1 MPRRVNGPQN
11 REQLQMMVEAIRGEV
26 NLAQDLLNSYEQD
39 LANLEANIAMSENDK
54 LSRRTF
60 LETAINESRDLL
72 NLRQR
77 QLKSIDPTRGGK
89 AAGQARREVWN
100 DTTIE
105 SKGMNAIMEER
116 ANITAGEKH
125 TQDVEKLKAERQAR
139 SEAVRNAAATLATA
153 ANKLAN
159 EKQTEN
165 NKNTDTL
172 ITELPDFVEGSNRWA
187 FVDKSESG
195 KVYIYGDPDNQNVR
209 YIYYPEFSEVIKN
222 EIIGNRQLNNVYD
235 LNKKTWIQFPN
246 EYMQK
251 KNWHYDAKEGKW
263 KEYNFE
269 QENSNEQDLEN
280 GAWQEPV
287 YDQNGN
293 PVRDQNG
300 NLVFTTKTENE
311 ILERKSEEEK
321 ARIAKQIESSILGEN
336 SENIQKNSENNKYI
350 YRKEN
355 VKLNWF
361 QRFKQWFI
369 RLFNK
374 DYQLPAARESGYY
387 LSGKG
392 DNTKLVYKAN
402 NRDKNSEK
410 SNDKT
415 LEKYTYRADNNKK
428 TIKGYYFPKVKQLF
442 KDNKRRIMALS
453 AFAVATLGIALGI
466 NGLKQH
472 NKSIIEQRAVE
483 AQKQAEQDRQNE
495 ERLALAQA
503 EKAQRQ
509 QEAMKN
515 INSNRLE
522 NHDASMLTTGTV
534 EKQYIATAGLEYTE
548 DSMGRGRKGTIS
560 QDTIVEIFN
569 RAIIKENDDGTKQI
583 LLSTDGKTW
592 EEYCKDT
599 GMNIE
604 DIQNLLKQ
612 DKTYEAG
619 AIMIGGTNRVK
630 LNTYG
635 WVKMS
640 NLKESSKGIEN
651 LKNFIITTGNDN
663 TEILQQLQQQEKTG
677 QDGLER

>member
-54 LSRRTF
+54 LSRRAF
-60 LETAINESRDLL
+60 LETAIKESKDLL

-89 AAGQARREVWN
+89 AVGQARREVWN

-105 SKGMNAIMEER
+105 SKGMNAIMEEHAR
-116 ANITAGEKH
+116 VAKNDKH
-125 TQDVEKLKAERQAR
+125 TQDVARTQAERQAR

-153 ANKLAN
+153 ANKLAD
-159 EKQTEN
+159 EKQLESAR
-165 NKNTDTL
+165 
-172 ITELPDFVEGSNRWA
+172 PDFIEGSNNW
-187 FVDKSESG
+187 VLDSKSNTG
-195 KVYIYGDPDNQNVR
+195 NVYKYIDPNNQSISYLYFPQIN
-209 YIYYPEFSEVIKN
+209 EVIKSEKIGQRLLNTVYNTKTN
-222 EIIGNRQLNNVYD
+222 EWNQVPKEVYETPNMHFNADKGQWMKYDFENKQWEGNEL
-235 LNKKTWIQFPN
+235 
-246 EYMQK
+246 E
-251 KNWHYDAKEGKW
+251 
-263 KEYNFE
+263 
-269 QENSNEQDLEN
+269 END
-280 GAWQEPV
+280 WQVPV
-287 YDQNGN
+287 YDENGKL
-293 PVRDQNG
+293 VLDQNG
-300 NLVFTTKTENE
+300 KLVLNNRTDA
-311 ILERKSEEEK
+311 EK
-321 ARIAKQIESSILGEN
+321 ARMARQIEQSILGEEAD
-336 SENIQKNSENNKYI
+336 SPKPQKEEKII
-350 YRKEN
+350 YRKDGH
-355 VKLNWF
+355 LNWF
-361 QRFKQWFI
+361 QRLKQWFM

-374 DYQLPAARESGYY
+374 NYQLPEARESYYY

-392 DNTKLVYKAN
+392 ENQKLVYKARKEN
-402 NRDKNSEK
+402 SDRDT
-410 SNDKT
+410 DKDV
-415 LEKYTYRADNNKK
+415 EKYIYRADNNKK
-428 TIKGYYFPKVKQLF
+428 TIKGYYIPKVKQIF
-442 KDNKRRIMALS
+442 KDNKKRIMALS
-453 AFAVATLGIALGI
+453 AFAVATLGLALGI

-592 EEYCKDT
+592 EDYCKDT

-630 LNTYG
+630 FNTYG

-640 NLKESSKGIEN
+640 SLKESSKGTEN
-651 LKNFIITTGNDN
+651 LKDFVITTGNDN
-663 TEILQQLQQQEKTG
+663 TEILQQLQQQEKDG

>member
-89 AAGQARREVWN
+89 AVGQARREVWN

-105 SKGMNAIMEER
+105 SKGMNAIIEER
-116 ANITAGEKH
+116 ARVAKNDKH
-125 TQDVEKLKAERQAR
+125 TQDVARTQAERQAR

-153 ANKLAN
+153 ANKLAD
-159 EKQTEN
+159 EKQLESAR
-165 NKNTDTL
+165 
-172 ITELPDFVEGSNRWA
+172 PDFIEGSNNW
-187 FVDKSESG
+187 VLDSKSNTG
-195 KVYIYGDPDNQNVR
+195 NVYKYIDPNNQSISYLYFPQIN
-209 YIYYPEFSEVIKN
+209 EVIKSEKIGQRLLNTVYNTKTN
-222 EIIGNRQLNNVYD
+222 EWNQVPKEVYETPNMHFNADKGQWMKYDFENKQWEGNEL
-235 LNKKTWIQFPN
+235 
-246 EYMQK
+246 E
-251 KNWHYDAKEGKW
+251 
-263 KEYNFE
+263 
-269 QENSNEQDLEN
+269 END
-280 GAWQEPV
+280 WQVPV
-287 YDQNGN
+287 YDENGKL
-293 PVRDQNG
+293 VLDQNG
-300 NLVFTTKTENE
+300 K
-311 ILERKSEEEK
+311 LELNNRTDAEK
-321 ARIAKQIESSILGEN
+321 ARIARQIEQSILGEEAD
-336 SENIQKNSENNKYI
+336 SPKPQKEEKII
-350 YRKEN
+350 YRKDGH
-355 VKLNWF
+355 LNWF
-361 QRFKQWFI
+361 QRLKQWFM

-374 DYQLPAARESGYY
+374 NYQLPEARESYYY

-392 DNTKLVYKAN
+392 KNQKLVYKARKEISD
-402 NRDKNSEK
+402 RDT
-410 SNDKT
+410 DKDV
-415 LEKYTYRADNNKK
+415 EKYIYRADNNKK
-428 TIKGYYFPKVKQLF
+428 TIKGYYIPKVKQIF
-442 KDNKRRIMALS
+442 KDNKKRIMALS
-453 AFAVATLGIALGI
+453 AFAVATLGLALGI

-472 NKSIIEQRAVE
+472 NKSIIEQRAAE
-483 AQKQAEQDRQNE
+483 SQRQAEIDRQQE
-495 ERLALAQA
+495 ESLALAQA

-509 QEAMKN
+509 QEAMQN

-522 NHDASMLTTGTV
+522 NHDASMLTTGSIQ
-534 EKQYIATAGLEYTE
+534 KQYVAPAGLEYTE
-548 DSMGRGRKGTIS
+548 DSMGRGNKGTIS

-640 NLKESSKGIEN
+640 NLKESSKGTEN

-663 TEILQQLQQQEKTG
+663 TEILQQLQQQEKAG